1 MKIIF
6 FNVAILPHHACIYD
20 MTDDEVENLV
30 EKNPDEAQ
38 VFSSFE
44 EMQDEWNTETFKFEP
59 NNSYMRIIED

>member
-6 FNVAILPHHACIYD
+6 FNVAILPHKDCIYD

-30 EKNPDEAQ
+30 ENNPDEAQ
-38 VFSSFE
+38 VFYSYE
-44 EMQDEWNTETFKFEP
+44 EMQDEWNAETFKFDS